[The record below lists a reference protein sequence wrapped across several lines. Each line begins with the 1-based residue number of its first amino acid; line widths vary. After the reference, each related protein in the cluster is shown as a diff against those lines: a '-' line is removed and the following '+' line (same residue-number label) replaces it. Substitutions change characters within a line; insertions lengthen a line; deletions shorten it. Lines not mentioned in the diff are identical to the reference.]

1 MKKRI
6 GETSYLDQLR
16 NLLSIDIPTINLINK
31 SKFDLIAGD
40 FGESIILVGA
50 GELGKYTLKGLLKI
64 GIKPLAFTDNNK
76 KLWGTNIDKIKV
88 MAPQEAADNFKDN
101 AVFVIT
107 VYNGSSLIQQM
118 RNLQCKF
125 ISPFTYLFLKYSDV
139 FLPYFNLDVPDV
151 MFSGKNEIQKAL
163 TLWADNHSKAEYIA
177 QFQWRI
183 LRDFYAVLNKL
194 PMNGLY
200 FPKDLW
206 TSNNK
211 EFFIDCG
218 AFSGDTIKDFINKY
232 DAAFSKII
240 AIEPD
245 PDNYKNLN
253 KFISTLPENINKKI
267 FTYQTAASE
276 KTGEVSF
283 DISGTVASTI
293 TSESNIKVKCLTL
306 DSLCEGFEPTFIKMD
321 VEGAESD
328 ILKGAQKIIKKARTI
343 WAVCL
348 YHRQTD
354 LWRVPLYFNKLSDDY
369 LFYLRRYAE
378 ESWEL
383 ILYAVPKNRAKKNV
397 SKNN

>member
-76 KLWGTNIDKIKV
+76 KLWGTKIDKIKV

-139 FLPYFNLDVPDV
+139 FLPYFNLDVLDV

-267 FTYQTAASE
+267 FTYQTAAGE